1 MRKFTSRRR
10 PPFARK
16 PNDDRKDAQHPTSW
30 DHVAE
35 WYGGYLSQKDTV
47 QRDIVFPGA
56 LRLLGVGK
64 GKTFLDIACGEGSF
78 AQMISRQGGDVVGF
92 DAAPALVRRAQ
103 MKNAKGAEFVVADAE
118 RFAERL
124 GGKKFDGASCI
135 LAIQNIKNMQ
145 SVFDNAARVMK
156 RDGSL
161 VVVLNHPA
169 FRIPRQTS
177 WGFEEERKLMYRR
190 VDSYMT
196 ENAIPIA
203 MHPGEAPS
211 MKTLS
216 FHRPLSAYIAALAK
230 AGFVVD
236 AIEEWVSNKTS
247 DSGSRA
253 KAENR
258 SRAEIPL
265 FMAVRAKKR

>member
-1 MRKFTSRRR
+1 MQKFSGRQH

-16 PNDDRKDAQHPTSW
+16 PNGDRRDAKPSTSW

-56 LRLLGVGK
+56 LRMLGVGK
-64 GKTFLDIACGEGSF
+64 GKLFLDIACGEGSF
-78 AQMISRQGGDVVGF
+78 AQMIAKQGGDVMGL

-103 MKNAKGAEFVVADAE
+103 MKNVKNAEFVVANAE
-118 RFAERL
+118 HFADRV
-124 GGKKFDGASCI
+124 GDKKFDGAACI
-135 LAIQNIKNMQ
+135 LAVQNIKNMEGLFQ
-145 SVFDNAARVMK
+145 SAAQVLK
-156 RDGSL
+156 RDASL
-161 VVVLNHPA
+161 VIVLNHPA
-169 FRIPRQTS
+169 FRIPRQTA

-196 ENAIPIA
+196 PNGIPIA
-203 MHPGEAPS
+203 MHPGDAPS

-216 FHRPLSAYIAALAK
+216 FHRPLSAYITALAD

-236 AIEEWVSNKTS
+236 AMEEWVSNKIS
-247 DSGSRA
+247 DSGPRA

-258 SRAEIPL
+258 SRQEIPL
-265 FMAVRAKKR
+265 FMAIRAKKR